1 MREKLHSLYIK
12 KKDKIEERLGEFKEN
27 GRASEKEIFA
37 EMCFCILTPQSK
49 AVYADKSIK
58 KLKDSGIL
66 YTGGEEKIREKLTGV
81 RFPNNK
87 SSYIVRTRDEFTR
100 NGKLNIKE
108 VLNRDIPVF
117 EIREELVNRVTGY
130 GYKEAS
136 HFLRNTGRGKKV
148 AILDRHILKEL
159 KQFEVIEK
167 IPETISRRKYFEME
181 EDMKEFS
188 SKISIPLDA
197 LDLLFWY
204 KETGYF
210 FK

>member
-1 MREKLHSLYIK
+1 MLKKLHNLYIN
-12 KKDKIEERLGEFKEN
+12 KKDKIEERLEEFKEN
-27 GRASEKEIFA
+27 GRSSEKEIFA

-66 YTGGEEKIREKLTGV
+66 YAGGEDKIREKLTGV

-117 EIREELVNRVTGY
+117 EIREELVKRVTGY

-167 IPETISRRKYFEME
+167 IPGTISRKKYFEIE
-181 EDMKEFS
+181 EKMKDFS